1 MSQSIPAIPE
11 ALLPFSL
18 RRTSACGSAAHHSA
32 SRHSQ
37 SWEGTSEW
45 NLPQALVGSVECDA
59 PSHGCEIQG
68 WKTPARPACVR
79 AGANWSRQM
88 DIHQLELFLAV
99 MDSPSMTRAAEKI
112 HLSPGAVSLQ
122 LHNLADELHTEL
134 FVRRGKRLIPT
145 PAALRLAERAKEVVK
160 MMGHI
165 QQEFENDL
173 SKDIRPFHFATGV
186 TTLIYQLGG
195 PLRQLRKRY
204 PKAEI
209 RVTVGVTEEMVAG
222 LLDRRFDLA
231 LISLPVSETGL
242 LLIPL
247 FDEELLIVRPSANKV
262 GSGHIGTLRAPE
274 LAGVPFLLY
283 PKRSNVRMVI
293 DRFFNEIGVT
303 LQVLMEADDTEA
315 IKRLVESGFGYSI
328 LPEHALRGRSHFFQ
342 QFRVDGHRLTRSL
355 ALAMARTDCPR
366 KLTESIA
373 NFLRSTLVE
382 G

>member
-1 MSQSIPAIPE
+1 
-11 ALLPFSL
+11 
-18 RRTSACGSAAHHSA
+18 
-32 SRHSQ
+32 
-37 SWEGTSEW
+37 
-45 NLPQALVGSVECDA
+45 
-59 PSHGCEIQG
+59 
-68 WKTPARPACVR
+68 
-79 AGANWSRQM
+79 M

-99 MDSPSMTRAAEKI
+99 MDAPSMTRAAEKI

-145 PAALRLAERAKEVVK
+145 PAALRLAEHAKEVVR
-160 MMGHI
+160 MMGRI
-165 QQEFENDL
+165 QRVFENDL
-173 SKDIRPFHFATGV
+173 EKDVRPFHFATGV

-231 LISLPVSETGL
+231 LISLPVPEDNL
-242 LLIPL
+242 RIIPL

-262 GSGHIGTLRAPE
+262 GSGHVSSMRALE

-283 PKRSNVRMVI
+283 PKRSNVRLVI

-303 LQVLMEADDTEA
+303 PHVLMEADDTEA

-342 QFRVDGHRLTRSL
+342 KFRIEGHRLKRRL
-355 ALAMARTDCPR
+355 ALATAQTECPR
-366 KLTESIA
+366 KLTESVA
-373 NFLRSTLVE
+373 SFLKTALVE
-382 G
+382 D

>member
-1 MSQSIPAIPE
+1 
-11 ALLPFSL
+11 
-18 RRTSACGSAAHHSA
+18 
-32 SRHSQ
+32 
-37 SWEGTSEW
+37 
-45 NLPQALVGSVECDA
+45 
-59 PSHGCEIQG
+59 
-68 WKTPARPACVR
+68 
-79 AGANWSRQM
+79 M
-88 DIHQLELFLAV
+88 DVHQLELFLAV

-122 LHNLADELHTEL
+122 LHKLADELHTEL

-145 PAALRLAERAKEVVK
+145 PAALRLTELAKQVVK

-165 QQEFENDL
+165 QQAFENDL
-173 SKDIRPFHFATGV
+173 TRDVRPFHFATGV
-186 TTLIYQLGG
+186 TTLIHQLGG

-204 PKAEI
+204 PNAEV

-231 LISLPVSETGL
+231 LISLPVSEANL
-242 LLIPL
+242 RLIPL

-262 GSGHIGTLRAPE
+262 GSGHISTMRASD
-274 LAGVPFLLY
+274 LAEVPFLLY
-283 PKRSNVRMVI
+283 PKRSNVRLVI
-293 DRFFNEIGVT
+293 DRFFDELGVT
-303 LQVLMEADDTEA
+303 PHVLMEADDTEA

-342 QFRVDGHRLTRSL
+342 KFRIAGHRLTRSL
-355 ALAMARTDCPR
+355 ALAMAQTECPR

-373 NFLRSTLVE
+373 TFLRAAFVE

>member
-1 MSQSIPAIPE
+1 
-11 ALLPFSL
+11 
-18 RRTSACGSAAHHSA
+18 
-32 SRHSQ
+32 
-37 SWEGTSEW
+37 
-45 NLPQALVGSVECDA
+45 
-59 PSHGCEIQG
+59 
-68 WKTPARPACVR
+68 
-79 AGANWSRQM
+79 M

-122 LHNLADELHTEL
+122 LHSLGDERRTEL

-145 PAALRLAERAKEVVK
+145 PAAMHLAERAKEVVR

-165 QQEFENDL
+165 QQLFENDL
-173 SKDIRPFHFATGV
+173 EKDVRPFHFATGV

-209 RVTVGVTEEMVAG
+209 RVTVGVTEEMIVG

-231 LISLPVSETGL
+231 LISLPVSEANL
-242 LLIPL
+242 KLIPL

-262 GSGHIGTLRAPE
+262 GSGHVSSMRAAE
-274 LAGVPFLLY
+274 LAEVPLLLY
-283 PKRSNVRMVI
+283 PKRSNVRLVI
-293 DRFFNEIGVT
+293 DKFFAEIGVT
-303 LQVLMEADDTEA
+303 PRVIMEADDTKA

-342 QFRVDGHRLTRSL
+342 KFRVAGHRLTRGL
-355 ALAMARTDCPR
+355 ALAMAPTECPR

-373 NFLRSTLVE
+373 NFLRTTLVE